1 MYSVLLTLVAIAR
14 MHISLAADQLDLAIF
29 LAQIGNW
36 ITIQHGIHAQ
46 IGTYQRH
53 IAGKIKGRDI
63 LRRNVETFLNLSN
76 ATCQSNQKKCS
87 NLT

>member
-53 IAGKIKGRDI
+53 IAEKIEGEGRLEKMYKYI
-63 LRRNVETFLNLSN
+63 
-76 ATCQSNQKKCS
+76 
-87 NLT
+87 